1 MEYGCIGEKLAHS
14 FSKIIHNKLANYSY
28 ELMEIPK
35 HKLGEFMEKAEFRAI
50 NVTIPYK
57 QAVIP
62 YLDHISE
69 IAGEIGAVN
78 TIVNK
83 SGVLYGYNTDFY
95 GMRDLIKRADI
106 ELKGKKVL
114 ILGSGGT
121 SKTALAVARNM
132 GASDIYRVS
141 RRETNGLISY
151 ETAKKEHGDA
161 QIIINTTPCGMYPK
175 IGESAVNIEDFP
187 NLSGVVD
194 AVYNPLKSH
203 LVVKAQSRS
212 IKAVGGLYM
221 LVSQAVYAAEKF
233 TGDKI
238 PGTKTLEV
246 YNEIL
251 ESKRNIVLIGMP
263 GCGKS
268 TIGRILAE
276 DTGRSFTDTDD
287 LIVQREKMPITE
299 IFSQKGES
307 YFRKAES
314 EVIAE
319 VSASQ
324 GTVIATG
331 GGAVL
336 DGRNTEL
343 LRENGTVVFID
354 RPLEYI
360 TATSDR
366 PLSSDRELLEKRY
379 KERYGIYCSAADIH
393 FKSAE
398 DIRYNAEKIKEAF
411 KNENTG
417 Y

>member
-35 HKLGEFMEKAEFRAI
+35 DKLGEFMEKAQFKAI

-57 QAVIP
+57 QDVIP
-62 YLDHISE
+62 YLDVISQRAE
-69 IAGEIGAVN
+69 EIGAVN

-132 GASDIYRVS
+132 EASEIYRVS
-141 RRETNGLISY
+141 RRETEGLLTY
-151 ETAKKEHGDA
+151 EKAKEEHSDA
-161 QIIINTTPCGMYPK
+161 GIIINTTPCGMYPN
-175 IGESAVNIEDFP
+175 IGKSAVDIEDFP
-187 NLSGVVD
+187 CLCGVID
-194 AVYNPLKSH
+194 AVYNPLNSH
-203 LVVKAQSRS
+203 LVVNAKNRG

-233 TGDKI
+233 TGEKI
-238 PGTKTLEV
+238 PQNKTLEV

-251 ESKRNIVLIGMP
+251 LSKRNIVLIGMP

-268 TIGRILAE
+268 TIGKMLAE
-276 DTGRSFTDTDD
+276 DMGRNFTDTDT
-287 LIVQREKMPITE
+287 LIVQKEKIPITE
-299 IFSQKGES
+299 IFARKGEEA
-307 YFRKAES
+307 FRKTES
-314 EVIAE
+314 EIIAE

-379 KERYGIYCSAADIH
+379 KERYGIYCAAADIH
-393 FKSAE
+393 VKAVGNIE
-398 DIRYNAEKIKEAF
+398 QNAEKIKEAF
-411 KNENTG
+411 RNANIG